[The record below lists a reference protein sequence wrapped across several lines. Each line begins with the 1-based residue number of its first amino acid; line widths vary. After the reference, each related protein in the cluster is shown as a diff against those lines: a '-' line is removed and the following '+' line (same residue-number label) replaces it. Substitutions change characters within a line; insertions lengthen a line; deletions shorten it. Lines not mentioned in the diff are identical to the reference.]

1 MIWKATW
8 ISSVMAGV
16 AAFAGLTGRARAASV
31 ADFYKDHTVEL
42 YIGTNPG
49 GGYDLYGRLVARHLG
64 SHIPGKP
71 SVIVKNM
78 PGAGGLKMVNWL
90 YNVAPR
96 DGTAIAT
103 APQAIAIEQA
113 LGSDGIQYDASKF
126 TWVGRATPVVEV
138 TFTWHTSPTKTLE
151 DARHRETIMGGSGP
165 TSPTVFYLK
174 LLNGLAGTKFKII
187 PNYRGTAEVQLGI
200 ERGEIEGGS
209 KSWESMK
216 VDNADWLRD
225 KKVNILLQYAAERS
239 PHMPDV
245 PLLSELGKTEADRA
259 ALKLYT
265 FGNELGRSVMATPG
279 VPADRTAALRK
290 GFMDAMQSAEMKA
303 EVKKLKIEIGPMSGE
318 KVAALIGETLK
329 IPPDILKRARDARGY

>member
-1 MIWKATW
+1 MIYQARRASWPIA
-8 ISSVMAGV
+8 AA
-16 AAFAGLTGRARAASV
+16 AAFTLAAGPAVADTA

-49 GGYDLYGRLVARHLG
+49 GGYDLYGRLVARHIG
-64 SHIPGKP
+64 AHIPGKP
-71 SVIVKNM
+71 SVIAKNM
-78 PGAGGLKMVNWL
+78 PGAGGLKMVNWF
-90 YNVAPR
+90 YNAAPR
-96 DGTAIAT
+96 DGTALAT

-113 LGSDGIQYDASKF
+113 LGSDGIKYDARKF

-174 LLNGLAGTKFKII
+174 LLNALAGTKFKVI

-216 VDNADWLRD
+216 VDNTDWLKE
-225 KKVNILLQYAAERS
+225 KKVNILLQYAPERS
-239 PHMPDV
+239 PDLPDV

-265 FGNELGRSVMATPG
+265 FGNALGRSVMSTPG
-279 VPADRTAALRK
+279 VPADRVAALRK
-290 GFMDAMQSAEMKA
+290 AFMEAMQSPEMNA
-303 EVKKLKIEIGPMSGE
+303 EVKKLKIEIGPMAGD
-318 KVAALIGETLK
+318 KVATLIDETFK
-329 IPPDILKRARDARGY
+329 VPPEILKRARNARGY